1 MKPSDHLETDVLVI
15 GGGAGGV
22 RAGLAAAEAGV
33 GVGVTLISK
42 GPIARSGITITAG
55 GGIQAPF
62 HPDDSEQA
70 FFDDIV
76 RYGYGL
82 ADETLVKAL
91 VENACDRVLDLERYG
106 VRFRK
111 QDDGSWLQFQMPGQS
126 APRNV
131 RLSAEGFGLMTGLR
145 RALLKSRITVIEDF
159 YTVELLQAEDDS
171 IVGAIFLDVRRG
183 VLVEIKAATVVLA
196 TGGCQAMWNITD
208 CPADATGDGLMLAY
222 RSGAE
227 LVDLE
232 MVLFYPSVVIH
243 PPSARGSFVHY
254 EWIETWACDG
264 EIRDSQGVPVLPKPL
279 PVRDVAMRMMWQ
291 AIEQGRGTTRGGL
304 WWDVSQSPKG
314 HDAVDAFLQ
323 GQQYRYMRDQLCINP
338 STEKI
343 EVSPGAHYQLGGV
356 RINERTETSIRGL
369 YAVPEAAGNVEG
381 ANRLSGSALAA
392 TQVFGRIAGHE
403 ASKRAKRTKRLP
415 EPLAASR
422 QRATDRIE
430 RRLESGAVP
439 QELPQLREALQKT
452 VSRFIGV
459 KRSGDGLR
467 DLQQELDGLSD
478 RCRTLRTSPAG
489 SFHQSLVEML
499 ELENMLDLAELIR
512 RSALLRQESRG
523 HHYRA
528 DFPNRDDDTWRCHTL
543 VAPSADEPRCERL
556 PVRRVPYDK
565 GNTQ

>member
-15 GGGAGGV
+15 GGGAAGV

-33 GVGVTLISK
+33 GVTLICK

-70 FFDDIV
+70 FFDDVV

-91 VENACDRVLDLERYG
+91 VENACDRVHDLERYG

-111 QDDGSWLQFQMPGQS
+111 QGDGSWLQFQMPGQS

-131 RLSAEGFGLMTGLR
+131 RLSAEGVGLMTGLR

-171 IVGAIFLDVRRG
+171 IVGAICLDVRRG
-183 VLVEIKAATVVLA
+183 VLVEIKAVAVVLA
-196 TGGCQAMWNITD
+196 TGGCQAMWNVTD
-208 CPADATGDGLMLAY
+208 CPVDATGDGLMLAY

-254 EWIETWACDG
+254 EWLEEWACDG
-264 EIRDSQGVPVLPKPL
+264 EIRDSDGAPVLPKPL
-279 PVRDVAMRMMWQ
+279 PVRDVAMRTMWQ
-291 AIEQGRGTTRGGL
+291 AIQEGRGTRHGGL

-323 GQQYRYMRDQLCINP
+323 GQQYRYMRDRLGINP

-343 EVSPGAHYQLGGV
+343 EVAPGAHYQLGGI
-356 RINERTETSIRGL
+356 RINERTETSILGL
-369 YAVPEAAGNVEG
+369 YALPEAAGNVEG

-392 TQVFGRIAGHE
+392 TQVFGEIAGRE
-403 ASKRAKRTKRLP
+403 APKRAKRTKRLP
-415 EPLAASR
+415 KPLTASR
-422 QRATDRIE
+422 RRATDRIK
-430 RRLESGAVP
+430 RRLKSGAVP
-439 QELPQLREALQKT
+439 QELPQTREALRKA

-459 KRSGDGLR
+459 QRSGDGLR

-478 RCRTLRTSPAG
+478 HCQTLQTSPDG
-489 SFHQSLVEML
+489 SFLQSLVEIL

-523 HHYRA
+523 HHYRT
-528 DFPNRDDDTWRCHTL
+528 DFPNRDDNKWCCHTSI
-543 VAPSADEPRCERL
+543 VQTATGPRSKSL
-556 PVRRVPYDK
+556 PVRRVPCY
-565 GNTQ
+565 QERAQ

>member
-1 MKPSDHLETDVLVI
+1 MTSSDHLETDVLVI
-15 GGGAGGV
+15 GGGAAGV
-22 RAGLAAAEAGV
+22 RAALAAAEAGAA
-33 GVGVTLISK
+33 VTLASK
-42 GPIARSGITITAG
+42 APIARSGITITAG

-70 FFDDIV
+70 FFDDVV

-82 ADETLVKAL
+82 ADETLVEVM
-91 VENACDRVLDLERYG
+91 VENACDRVLDLEQYG
-106 VRFRK
+106 VEFRK
-111 QDDGSWLQFQMPGQS
+111 KDDGTRLQFQMPGQS

-131 RLSAEGFGLMTGLR
+131 RLAAEGVGLMGGLR
-145 RALLKSRITVIEDF
+145 RALLRSSATVIEDF
-159 YTVELLQAEDDS
+159 YTVELLQANDDS
-171 IVGAIFLDVRRG
+171 IVGASCFDVRRG
-183 VLVEIKAATVVLA
+183 VLVEIKAKAVVLA
-196 TGGCQAMWNITD
+196 TGGCQAMWSITD
-208 CPADATGDGLMLAY
+208 CPADATGDGLTLAY
-222 RSGAE
+222 RCGAE

-232 MVLFYPSVVIH
+232 MILFYPSVVIH

-254 EWIETWACDG
+254 EWLEEWACDG
-264 EIRDSQGVPVLPKPL
+264 EIRDSKGAPVLPKPL
-279 PVRDVAMRMMWQ
+279 PVRDVAMRTMWE
-291 AIEQGRGTTRGGL
+291 AVEEGRGTSHGGL

-314 HDAVDAFLQ
+314 HDAVNAFLQ
-323 GQQYRYMRDQLCINP
+323 GQQYRYMRDRLGINP
-338 STEKI
+338 TTEMI
-343 EVSPGAHYQLGGV
+343 EVAPGAHYQLGGI
-356 RINERTETSIRGL
+356 RINERAETSAPGL

-392 TQVFGRIAGHE
+392 TQVFGTIAGHE
-403 ASKRAKRTKRLP
+403 ASKRARRIKRVS

-430 RRLESGAVP
+430 RRLESGTVP
-439 QELPQLREALQKT
+439 QELPQLREALQKA

-467 DLQQELDGLSD
+467 NFQAELDGLSD
-478 RCRTLRTSPAG
+478 RCRILRTSPAG

-556 PVRRVPYDK
+556 PVRRVSRNK
-565 GNTQ
+565 VGQQ